1 MYSGVSL
8 SLNRSLTTV
17 NLKSAHRAKHVSHI
31 CPSFINLPS
40 AVKAGPKLSMR
51 QSNCFGFQSRIC
63 ATNLLCFRLHAL
75 TTTAEQSLTW
85 ELLLVNK
92 TKTIKSRTK
101 SFTHTAVELRIWHG
115 SKVHLL

>member
-1 MYSGVSL
+1 MIYETIKLLWFSVKNL
-8 SLNRSLTTV
+8 SF
-17 NLKSAHRAKHVSHI
+17 K
-31 CPSFINLPS
+31 
-40 AVKAGPKLSMR
+40 
-51 QSNCFGFQSRIC
+51 C

-85 ELLLVNK
+85 ELLSVNK

-115 SKVHLL
+115 SKVHLLWHLD